1 LKLEQVVRRYW
12 IARALIVGLSCSLA
26 NLQAASSD
34 STGTLGLPQLLQQAK
49 QFEDTGQW
57 TKALEVYEQIPARER
72 NLTEVADRFQNCLRR
87 IHQAHRHHDSTYR
100 DQILKQSWYDALEIY
115 GEVLAKLQ
123 TNYVDREKVE
133 VAKLFRQGL
142 EELRIALFDAAF
154 CDKHLPGT
162 KLEVVRAFQEE
173 LRSYWNNQ
181 RVSRPR
187 DAQDQAL
194 LVAWSA
200 EEQLGLRKTVVLFE
214 FICGACSGLDEYTYY
229 LTPRELEEL
238 NASWAGR
245 LLGVGLQV
253 GTVDHKLIIT
263 RVLPGS
269 SAQALGLKIGDQIT
283 RIGSESAA
291 NLSAEAAAELLKGA
305 IDTLIEVEVSASDMR
320 PQVVLLK
327 RQVIPVPSVSEP
339 RFLDERGEIGY
350 LQLIAIQETTP
361 SELDEA
367 ILRLRASGMRVLI
380 LDLRGNQGGPFE
392 IALRLVERFLASGI
406 IVAAHGQ
413 VRQYNKIYR
422 AHGTDV
428 LDMPMVIL
436 VDAETASSAEIVA
449 SALQENQRGKLVGQ
463 TTFGKGSMQRVDK
476 LNTTPASGIRMTVAK
491 LYTPLG
497 RPYSDTGVT
506 PNVVVQ
512 PDVSMDIGQDAQL
525 QAALDLARPLTLS
538 R

>member
-214 FICGACSGLDEYTYY
+214 FICGACSGA
-229 LTPRELEEL
+229 P
-238 NASWAGR
+238 W
-245 LLGVGLQV
+245 
-253 GTVDHKLIIT
+253 
-263 RVLPGS
+263 
-269 SAQALGLKIGDQIT
+269 
-283 RIGSESAA
+283 
-291 NLSAEAAAELLKGA
+291 
-305 IDTLIEVEVSASDMR
+305 
-320 PQVVLLK
+320 
-327 RQVIPVPSVSEP
+327 
-339 RFLDERGEIGY
+339 
-350 LQLIAIQETTP
+350 
-361 SELDEA
+361 
-367 ILRLRASGMRVLI
+367 RA
-380 LDLRGNQGGPFE
+380 
-392 IALRLVERFLASGI
+392 
-406 IVAAHGQ
+406 
-413 VRQYNKIYR
+413 
-422 AHGTDV
+422 
-428 LDMPMVIL
+428 
-436 VDAETASSAEIVA
+436 
-449 SALQENQRGKLVGQ
+449 
-463 TTFGKGSMQRVDK
+463 
-476 LNTTPASGIRMTVAK
+476 
-491 LYTPLG
+491 
-497 RPYSDTGVT
+497 
-506 PNVVVQ
+506 
-512 PDVSMDIGQDAQL
+512 
-525 QAALDLARPLTLS
+525 
-538 R
+538 